1 MSLYSEQLD
10 VIRAFLRTNLMFYAC
25 VLPLRRR
32 PFEFPD
38 APSDRGTLHEAAAT
52 KPRKGGLRALFF
64 SGLLLTVSGT
74 VWDYFLWRQNLLEK
88 SNQPLPVFTL
98 DYLERFVTHLLAI
111 LPGTLKHQLVHI
123 TPILCMAIGLLL
135 LLSAHF
141 LEVPEVPAHQADPLL
156 ARLLRGTLCSDSTP
170 SDKLVHS
177 LLATFRFRK
186 IFERAVFTVFPLEIS
201 AVETADQVLRSD
213 SMERDPSSISPEWDN
228 FVTRLL
234 DTLIRHAPF
243 VHFIEN
249 HPGTPP
255 EKLYRNGLQE
265 HLEYGIRQLLF
276 TEMLLD
282 PDCAFLYS
290 NASSLWHGSRT
301 ARLKKVL
308 AFLPRTDKPFAA
320 PASNRRVVEP

>member
-10 VIRAFLRTNLMFYAC
+10 VVRAFLRTNLMFYAS
-25 VLPLRRR
+25 VVPLRRR

-52 KPRKGGLRALFF
+52 KPRKGGVRALFLG
-64 SGLLLTVSGT
+64 GLLLTVSGT

-98 DYLERFVTHLLAI
+98 AYLGQFVIHLLAM
-111 LPGTLKHQLVHI
+111 LPGTLKHQLVHV

-135 LLSAHF
+135 LLSARF
-141 LEVPEVPAHQADPLL
+141 FGVPEVPAHQADPLL
-156 ARLLRGTLCSDSTP
+156 ARLLRGTLCSDSAP
-170 SDKLVHS
+170 SDTFVHS
-177 LLATFRFRK
+177 LVATLRFKK
-186 IFERAVFTVFPLEIS
+186 IFERAVFTVFPVEIS
-201 AVETADQVLRSD
+201 AVETADQVLRDD
-213 SMERDPSSISPEWDN
+213 SMERDSSSISPEWDN

-234 DTLIRHAPF
+234 DTLIKHEPF

-265 HLEYGIRQLLF
+265 HLEYGVRQLLF
-276 TEMLLD
+276 TEMLGD

-290 NASSLWHGSRT
+290 NASGLWHETRT

-308 AFLPRTDKPFAA
+308 AFLPRTDKPFGA
-320 PASNRRVVEP
+320 PASNRRAVEP